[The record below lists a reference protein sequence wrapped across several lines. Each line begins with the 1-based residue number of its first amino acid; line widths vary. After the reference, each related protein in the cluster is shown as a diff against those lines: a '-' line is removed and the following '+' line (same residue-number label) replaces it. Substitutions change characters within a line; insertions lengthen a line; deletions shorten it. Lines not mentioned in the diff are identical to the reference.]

1 MKTTR
6 LLKPILLSLLLATG
20 AAWAQKPAVEAVAE
34 KLKQLYPKTTFRSV
48 SETQLPGIYEVA
60 MGKNVAYVE
69 ESGRYFLFG
78 HLFDMETQKDLTAE
92 KFPDQGQGQG
102 QEEGMPKIDVSKLP
116 LADAIKNVKGK
127 GERVM
132 YVFSDPDCPYC
143 KQLEN
148 NLVSVDN
155 VTVYTFMFPID
166 SLHPQ
171 AKAKTIGVWC
181 AKNRVK
187 AWDELMRKNTV
198 PAGTCENP
206 IERNIALAQSL
217 SIQGTP
223 TIILAHGTLIPGAVQ
238 GARLNELLN
247 QAKK

>member
-6 LLKPILLSLLLATG
+6 LLLKPVLLSLLLATG
-20 AAWAQKPAVEAVAE
+20 SAWAQKPSVESVME
-34 KLKQLYPKTTFRSV
+34 NLKQRYPKTTFRSV

-69 ESGRYFLFG
+69 ESARYFIFG
-78 HLFDMETQKDLTAE
+78 HLFDMDTQKDLTAE
-92 KFPDQGQGQG
+92 KFPDQGQGQ
-102 QEEGMPKIDVSKLP
+102 EEGLPKIDVSKLP
-116 LADAIKNVKGK
+116 LADAIKKVKGK
-127 GERVM
+127 GERVL

-155 VTVYTFMFPID
+155 VTIYTFMFPIA
-166 SLHPQ
+166 SLHPG
-171 AKAKTIGVWC
+171 ARDKAIGVWC
-181 AKNRVK
+181 AKDKAK
-187 AWDELMRKNTV
+187 AWEDLTRKNIV
-198 PAGTCENP
+198 SPGTCNNP
-206 IERNIALAQSL
+206 IDRNIALAENM

-223 TIILAHGTLIPGAVQ
+223 TVILADGTLIPGAVQ
-238 GARLNELLN
+238 AARLNELLN

>member
-1 MKTTR
+1 M
-6 LLKPILLSLLLATG
+6 KPILISLLLASG
-20 AAWAQKPAVEAVAE
+20 SAWAEKASVESVMQN
-34 KLKQLYPKTTFRSV
+34 LKQRYPQTTFRSV
-48 SETQLPGIYEVA
+48 SETQLPGVYEVA

-69 ESGRYFLFG
+69 ESGRYFIFG

-116 LADAIKNVKGK
+116 LADAIKKVKGK
-127 GERVM
+127 GERVL

-155 VTVYTFMFPID
+155 VTIYTFMFPIQ

-171 AKAKTIGVWC
+171 AKEKTIGVWC
-181 AKNRVK
+181 AKDKAK
-187 AWDELMRKNTV
+187 AWDDLTRKNIV
-198 PAGTCENP
+198 PSGTCDNP
-206 IERNIALAQSL
+206 VERNIALAESL

-223 TIILAHGTLIPGAVQ
+223 TIILADGTLIPGSVQ
-238 GARLNELLN
+238 AARLNELLT
-247 QAKK
+247 QAKKK